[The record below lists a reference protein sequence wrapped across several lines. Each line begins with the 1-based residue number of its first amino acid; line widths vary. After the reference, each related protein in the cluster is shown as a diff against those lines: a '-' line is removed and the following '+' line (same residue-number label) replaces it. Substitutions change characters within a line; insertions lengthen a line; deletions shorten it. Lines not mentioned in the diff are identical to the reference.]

1 MIIKEKEAIDFRGR
15 KGTMG
20 IGWGAM
26 GRIGVGRERRKV
38 TQLQFY

>member
-1 MIIKEKEAIDFRGR
+1 MIIKEKEATDLRGK

-26 GRIGVGRERRKV
+26 GRIGVGRGRRKM
-38 TQLQFY
+38 T